1 MRRREFIGIVGGVAA
16 WPRAARAQQPEGMRR
31 IGIFMPGN
39 AEDAEG
45 KGWIAV
51 FQNGL
56 RELGWIEGHNV
67 RFEYRWGAGNA
78 DRIRNYAVE
87 LVALAPDVVF
97 ADASVTVAALLQ
109 ATRTLPIV
117 FANVADPVG
126 AGYVDSL
133 ARPGGNASGFLLFE
147 FGVAGKWLDL
157 LKQIAPALTRV
168 AVIRDPTISAGIGQ
182 WTVIQAMAPS
192 TGVDLSLVNIHNATQ
207 VERHNCLRALRQWRT
222 YCNRYSFSYR
232 TS

>member
-117 FANVADPVG
+117 FAK
-126 AGYVDSL
+126 
-133 ARPGGNASGFLLFE
+133 RRRSG
-147 FGVAGKWLDL
+147 
-157 LKQIAPALTRV
+157 R
-168 AVIRDPTISAGIGQ
+168 R
-182 WTVIQAMAPS
+182 
-192 TGVDLSLVNIHNATQ
+192 
-207 VERHNCLRALRQWRT
+207 RLR
-222 YCNRYSFSYR
+222 
-232 TS
+232 

>member
-16 WPRAARAQQPEGMRR
+16 CTRAARAQQPEGMRR

-87 LVALAPDVVF
+87 LVALAPDVPTR
-97 ADASVTVAALLQ
+97 ASLL
-109 ATRTLPIV
+109 
-117 FANVADPVG
+117 
-126 AGYVDSL
+126 
-133 ARPGGNASGFLLFE
+133 
-147 FGVAGKWLDL
+147 
-157 LKQIAPALTRV
+157 
-168 AVIRDPTISAGIGQ
+168 
-182 WTVIQAMAPS
+182 
-192 TGVDLSLVNIHNATQ
+192 
-207 VERHNCLRALRQWRT
+207 RH
-222 YCNRYSFSYR
+222 SFR
-232 TS
+232 